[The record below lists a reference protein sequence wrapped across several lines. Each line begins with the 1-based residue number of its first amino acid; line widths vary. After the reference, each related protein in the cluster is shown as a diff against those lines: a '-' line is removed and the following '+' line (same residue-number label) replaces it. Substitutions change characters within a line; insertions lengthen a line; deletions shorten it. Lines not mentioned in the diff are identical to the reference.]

1 MLMGLAAYTMG
12 MLYVA
17 LTHMRLCVRVCVCG
31 WVPIDSILAQSR
43 L

>member
-17 LTHMRLCVRVCVCG
+17 LTHMRLCVCMCVWLG
-31 WVPIDSILAQSR
+31 PY
-43 L
+43 